1 MATQATV
8 SDPYAEFGGQAT
20 PPAPATPQQQAASD
34 PYAAFGGKADDTVA
48 YSSGKPS
55 NPVIP
60 PDTLLDKAGHFVEDV
75 AYPTMGAVAGGAAG
89 AETGPAGVIAGA
101 ALGGAAGNE
110 VKRGMRAARGRS
122 DLNPTGWGHA
132 AEAAGSMV
140 NDPELAD
147 LPKGV
152 QAALPAIIDDV
163 AKVSPRVARVMN
175 DFVGL
180 QMSDLPKYER
190 VKPGS
195 AAEVGSTIYRES
207 GMKNN
212 LTAQKAAIDSAIL
225 RNQAA
230 NDTMIQA
237 VDPARKSDVA
247 SLIYQSGANLLDELA
262 ENGATESQLKAVDPL
277 VEGVLA
283 EHGHD
288 MTPAEMLD
296 MRRAIGNKVMNWN
309 PSTAGIPD
317 RFRQMLYHDLND
329 TIAGHL
335 EPEQQAAFQGNNR
348 TINRL
353 VIGSQ
358 AAGEKLNKGDLKAG
372 FSPMRAA
379 IGALTGGAVGR
390 AFGPAGEAAGAV
402 LGGAAPTVAE
412 HIPAGMLNKL
422 DIQTRNLA
430 QGIYDASVHAVKQG
444 AKTAKPITPQA
455 AVEAARHIVESRT
468 NLQP

>member
-1 MATQATV
+1 MATPAISGLPPGAIVGPAINQPTAQPTIEGLPQGAIVGPALQLANASSSAT
-8 SDPYAEFGGQAT
+8 QNRT
-20 PPAPATPQQQAASD
+20 NQPPQ
-34 PYAAFGGKADDTVA
+34 
-48 YSSGKPS
+48 
-55 NPVIP
+55 
-60 PDTLLDKAGHFVEDV
+60 DTLLDKAGHFIEDV
-75 AYPTMGAVAGGAAG
+75 AYPTMGAFAGGAAG
-89 AETGPAGVIAGA
+89 AESGPVGVVAGA

-132 AEAAGSMV
+132 AETAGSMV

-147 LPKGV
+147 LPQGV
-152 QAALPAIIDDV
+152 REALPAIIQDV
-163 AKVSPRVARVMN
+163 RKVSPRVGQMMN

-190 VKPGS
+190 VRPGS
-195 AAEVGSTIYRES
+195 AAEVGSTIYREA

-212 LTAQKAAIDSAIL
+212 LAAQKAAIDTAIL

-230 NDTMIQA
+230 NDGLIQA
-237 VDPARKSDVA
+237 VDPAKKSDVT
-247 SLIYQSGANLLDELA
+247 SLIYESGANLLDELA

-283 EHGHD
+283 EHGRD
-288 MTPAEMLD
+288 MTPAEMLA
-296 MRRAIGNKVMNWN
+296 MRRSIGGKVMNWN
-309 PSTAGIPD
+309 PGTAGVSD
-317 RFRQMLYHDLND
+317 RFRQMIYHDLND
-329 TIAGHL
+329 SIASHL

-390 AFGPAGEAAGAV
+390 ALGPAGEAAGAL
-402 LGGAAPTVAE
+402 LGGAAPSIADS
-412 HIPAGMLNKL
+412 IPAGALNRL
-422 DIQTRNLA
+422 DLTTRNLA
-430 QGIYDASVHAVKQG
+430 RGIRQASIQGGKI
-444 AKTAKPITPQA
+444 AKPVTMQA
-455 AVEAARHIVESRT
+455 AMAAARHIVDSQTDLKVE
-468 NLQP
+468 